1 LLHPGLPGVTGGVS
15 QVGGESGE
23 RVSPVAIGLIGIA
36 VLILLFLLGMPV
48 GFAMAFVGF
57 SGFCYLISSQAGLS
71 LLARDVF
78 TNLSSYSLTVI
89 PLFVFMGSIAFA
101 SGMSRRLYDAGYTVF
116 GQMRGGLAIATIAAC
131 AGFAAMCGSTNA
143 TAAAMGRVSL
153 PEMKRYHYDDSLAT
167 GSVAAAGSL
176 GILIPPSTIFI
187 IYGILAEQSI
197 GKLFIAGVLPGLL
210 LAALFVAVVFL
221 LCLRNPNLAPS
232 GSPTSW
238 KEKIAGLTGITEM
251 LLLFILVVGGLF
263 LGWFSPTQAGAAGAA
278 GALLIGLARRQL
290 KWQGFTFAI
299 KDALRLTCMVM
310 VIVTGATI
318 FGHFIAVAKI
328 PLVLADWVG
337 GLPLPKMAI
346 MGFIVLIYLIG
357 GCFMDA
363 LALITLTIPII
374 FPLVLTMGFD
384 PIWFGVIIVMVTEM
398 GVITPP
404 VGVNVYVIK
413 GIAEDVPL
421 ETIFKGIF
429 PFLGALVVAV
439 AILMAFPQIATFLP
453 SLTTY

>member
-1 LLHPGLPGVTGGVS
+1 M
-15 QVGGESGE
+15 
-23 RVSPVAIGLIGIA
+23 SPVIIGLIGIIVL
-36 VLILLFLLGMPV
+36 VLIFLLGMPV
-48 GFAMAFVGF
+48 GFAMAFVGLA
-57 SGFCYLISSQAGLS
+57 GFCYLVSPDAGLS
-71 LLARDVF
+71 ILARDVF
-78 TNLSSYSLTVI
+78 SSFSSYSLTVI
-89 PLFVFMGSIAFA
+89 PMFVFMGSIAFA
-101 SGMSRRLYDAGYTVF
+101 SGMSRRLYTAGYTMF
-116 GQMRGGLAIATIAAC
+116 GQMRGGLAMATIAAC

-153 PEMKRYHYDDSLAT
+153 PEMKRYNYDDSLAT

-187 IYGILAEQSI
+187 IYGILTGESI
-197 GKLFIAGVLPGLL
+197 GKLFIAGVLPGIL
-210 LAALFVAVVFL
+210 LAILFIAVVVL
-221 LCLRNPNLAPS
+221 LCLRNPALAPA
-232 GSPTSW
+232 GAPTSLR
-238 KEKIAGLTGITEM
+238 EKLAGLTGIIEM
-251 LLLFILVVGGLF
+251 MVLFGLVVGGLF

-290 KWQGFTFAI
+290 SWQGFLFAV
-299 KDALRLTCMVM
+299 KDALRITCMVM
-310 VIVTGATI
+310 VIVTGAII
-318 FGHFIAVAKI
+318 FGHFMAVAKI

-337 GLPLPKMAI
+337 GLPLPTAAI
-346 MGFIVLIYLIG
+346 MGLIVLLYLIG

-374 FPLVLTMGFD
+374 FPLVLTLGFD
-384 PIWFGVIIVMVTEM
+384 PIWFGVIIVLVTEM

-413 GIAEDVPL
+413 GIAKDVPL

-429 PFLGALVVAV
+429 PFLAALIVAV

-453 SLTTY
+453 SLITY